1 MPIKPMM
8 KSTKKVAPSKTMKTP
23 VKAVVKSKPSA
34 YGTKP
39 PVQKAN
45 PMAAVEKADKKIKM
59 KKALTNAGIA
69 ASTAAGTAVM
79 MVRDARLRRGQNR
92 WTSENPNASIA
103 NDMPSKR
110 ELRKL
115 GKTKSTKK

>member
-1 MPIKPMM
+1 MPIKSTIKKIGKVIPT
-8 KSTKKVAPSKTMKTP
+8 KSS
-23 VKAVVKSKPSA
+23 VKPTAKAKMSM
-34 YGTKP
+34 YGAKP

-45 PMAAVEKADKKIKM
+45 PMAAVAKADKKAKM
-59 KKALTNAGIA
+59 KKTLTNVGTVAG
-69 ASTAAGTAVM
+69 TVAGTAAM

-115 GKTKSTKK
+115 GRTKSTKK